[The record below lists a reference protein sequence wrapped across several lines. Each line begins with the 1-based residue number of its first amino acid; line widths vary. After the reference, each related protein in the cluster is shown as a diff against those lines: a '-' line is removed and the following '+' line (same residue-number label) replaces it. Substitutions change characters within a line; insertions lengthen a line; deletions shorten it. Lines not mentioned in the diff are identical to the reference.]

1 MCSSPCWSFTRPGGG
16 WGLSWWS
23 CRSIR
28 ILEAKNTKLLCQTIF
43 FWSEHL
49 RNTALSTQV
58 LVEPFRFCFHVEV
71 DVPGQAWNKRWFDVL
86 FSINASKSFKSLIV
100 NFLWRH
106 AVWILEINS
115 GFKNESAAVNEAT
128 HAIDFAREWCRFTA
142 SGRWHLGGSLV
153 CFWYC
158 WGANGECD
166 KCSGGGGAGSV
177 MIWSDLPEVLIFFT
191 AYFDER
197 EAVLG
202 LVLLDCCDVVLFW
215 RVANNNKTEEALKL
229 SFCISFFQDIYII
242 QDEVWCNAN
251 WFKNNVVQES

>member
-1 MCSSPCWSFTRPGGG
+1 MLPNRSS
-16 WGLSWWS
+16 
-23 CRSIR
+23 
-28 ILEAKNTKLLCQTIF
+28 LE
-43 FWSEHL
+43 
-49 RNTALSTQV
+49 
-58 LVEPFRFCFHVEV
+58 
-71 DVPGQAWNKRWFDVL
+71 L
-86 FSINASKSFKSLIV
+86 FV
-100 NFLWRH
+100 NFLFSCMQWMNFGNQFWLQKRKC
-106 AVWILEINS
+106 WT
-115 GFKNESAAVNEAT
+115 VNEAT
-128 HAIDFAREWCRFTA
+128 NAIEFAREWCRFTA

-166 KCSGGGGAGSV
+166 KCSGGGGAGRV

-229 SFCISFFQDIYII
+229 SFCIWFLQDTWSKMECDVMQI
-242 QDEVWCNAN
+242 DS
-251 WFKNNVVQES
+251 KTM